1 MKASLRRGIAA
12 LEREAEKHPRID
24 FSGLS
29 KCQRDVLRSILEERL
44 AGTITV
50 AGAEAR
56 VRAMHAADAEGTVES
71 KHLTVDPNK
80 E

>member
-1 MKASLRRGIAA
+1 
-12 LEREAEKHPRID
+12 
-24 FSGLS
+24 
-29 KCQRDVLRSILEERL
+29 
-44 AGTITV
+44 V